1 MGESSHMDLLEQFQ
15 KNYSKEQV
23 THMSIQEYLE
33 LCKQDA
39 MVYAHAAERILAA
52 IGEPEIL
59 DTSKQDRL
67 GRIMMNRTI
76 KVYPAFRD
84 FYGMEETIERVVG
97 YFVHAAQGLEEKKQI
112 LYLLGPTGA
121 AKSSIAERLK
131 SLMEKQPIYVLQ
143 VGSHVSPVFESPLG
157 IFDLERMAPQVSA
170 AYDIP
175 LRYFTGLPSPWAV
188 KRLQELNG
196 DLSQVRVAKMWPSK
210 LKQIAIA
217 KTEPGDENNQD
228 ISCLV
233 GKVDI
238 RQLEHYSQSDPDAYS
253 YSGALCRGNQGI
265 TEMVEIWKAPIKV
278 LHPLLT
284 ATQEQNYTG
293 TEAIGGIPFQGVVF
307 AHSNES
313 EWQTF
318 RNNKSNEA
326 FLDRICVIK
335 VPYCLR
341 TDEEQQIYQKLLQH
355 SSLSQA
361 VCAPKTLEVLSQF
374 CVLTRL
380 KPHEN
385 SNAWS
390 KMRVYNGE
398 NIRDTDPRAKSIVEY
413 KDAAGQD
420 EGMSGISTRFA
431 FKVLSETFNYDNT
444 EVAADPVHL
453 MYVLEQ
459 RIRREQFPEEQ
470 EKTYLEFIKE
480 WIAPKYIQFLEKEL
494 QKTYLESYDEYG
506 QNIYDRYVTYAD
518 AWISDSDYRDPDT
531 GQLLNRDSLNKE
543 LEKIE
548 KPANIANPKDFR
560 GEFVNYVL
568 RARGRPENAGSN
580 PRWTEYQ
587 KFREVIE
594 KKIFS
599 STEELLP
606 IISFGSKKNSEDLEK
621 HAGFVNRMMAQ
632 GYTQAQCRRLV
643 EYYIRQSKSH

>member
-1 MGESSHMDLLEQFQ
+1 MDLLKKFQQHYAAEQF
-15 KNYSKEQV
+15 
-23 THMSIQEYLE
+23 TDMSIQEYLD
-33 LCKQDA
+33 LCKQDRMA
-39 MVYAHAAERILAA
+39 YATAAERILAA

-59 DTSKQDRL
+59 DTSKHERM
-67 GRIMMNRTI
+67 GRMFMNRTI
-76 KVYPAFRD
+76 KVYPAFKD

-97 YFVHAAQGLEEKKQI
+97 YFIHAAQGLEEKKQI
-112 LYLLGPTGA
+112 LYLLGPVGA
-121 AKSSIAERLK
+121 AKSSMAERLK
-131 SLMEKQPIYVLQ
+131 SLVEKFPIYVLK
-143 VGSHVSPVFESPLG
+143 VGDDLSPVFESPLG
-157 IFDLERMAPQVSA
+157 LFDTEKMAPAISTT
-170 AYDIP
+170 YDIP
-175 LRYFTGLPSPWAV
+175 IRYFTGLPSPWAV
-188 KRLQELNG
+188 KRLQELGG
-196 DLSQVRVAKMWPSK
+196 DISQMRVARIWPSK
-210 LKQIAIA
+210 LKQVAIA

-284 ATQEQNYTG
+284 ATQEGNYVG

-341 TDEEQQIYQKLLQH
+341 IDEEQQIYQKLLQN
-355 SSLSQA
+355 SSLGSA
-361 VCAPKTLEVLSQF
+361 PCAPKTLEILSQF
-374 CVLTRL
+374 CVLSRL

-385 SNAWS
+385 SNLWS

-398 NIRDTDPRAKSIVEY
+398 NIRDTDPRAKTITEY
-413 KDAAGQD
+413 MDAAGVD
-420 EGMSGISTRFA
+420 EGMQGISTRFA
-431 FKVLSETFNYDNT
+431 FKILSQTFNFDNA

-459 RIRREQFPEEQ
+459 SIRREQFPEEV
-470 EKTYLEFIKE
+470 ENKYLEFIKE

-506 QNIYDRYVTYAD
+506 QNIYDRYVAYAD

-531 GQLLNRDSLNKE
+531 GQLFNRETLNKE

-568 RARGRPENAGSN
+568 RARGRAENAGKN
-580 PRWTEYQ
+580 PKWTEYQ

-606 IISFGSKKNSEDLEK
+606 IISFGSKRNSEDMEK
-621 HAGFVNRMMAQ
+621 HQGFVNRMVAH
-632 GYTQAQCRRLV
+632 GYTPSQCRRLV

>member
-1 MGESSHMDLLEQFQ
+1 MNLFEEFQQGFQQEQETEMSLMD
-15 KNYSKEQV
+15 
-23 THMSIQEYLE
+23 YLE
-33 LCKQDA
+33 LCKTEPLA
-39 MVYAHAAERILAA
+39 YATAAERVLAA
-52 IGEPEIL
+52 IGEPKIV
-59 DTSKQDRL
+59 DTSKDDRL
-67 GRIMMNRTI
+67 GRIFMNRTI
-76 KVYPAFRD
+76 KMYPSFEE

-112 LYLLGPTGA
+112 LYLLGPVGA
-121 AKSSIAERLK
+121 AKSSLAEKIK
-131 SLMEKQPIYVLQ
+131 SLVETHPIYVLKA
-143 VGSHVSPVFESPLG
+143 GNEHSPVFETPLG
-157 IFDLERMAPQVSA
+157 LFTPGKALTETVQREFG
-170 AYDIP
+170 IP
-175 LRYFTGLPSPWAV
+175 ARYFTGLPSPWAV
-188 KRLQELNG
+188 KRLQEFNG
-196 DLSQVRVAKMWPSK
+196 DINQFRVVKLWPSK

-238 RQLEHYSQSDPDAYS
+238 RKLEHYSQNDPDAYS
-253 YSGALCRGNQGI
+253 YSGALCRGNQGV

-284 ATQEQNYTG
+284 ATQESNYTG
-293 TEAIGGIPFQGVVF
+293 TEAIGGIPFQGIVF

-341 TDEEQQIYQKLLQH
+341 TAEEQQIYQKLLKG
-355 SSLSQA
+355 SSLGSA
-361 VCAPKTLEVLSQF
+361 PCAPKTLELLSQF

-380 KPHEN
+380 KEHEN
-385 SNAWS
+385 SNLWS

-398 NIRDTDPRAKSIVEY
+398 NIRDTDPRAKTIVEY
-413 KDAAGQD
+413 KETAGVD

-431 FKVLSETFNYDNT
+431 FKILSQTFNFDTT

-459 RIRREQFPEEQ
+459 SIKREQFPEEVQ
-470 EKTYLEFIKE
+470 NRYLEYIKE
-480 WIAPKYIQFLEKEL
+480 NISPKYIEFLEKEL

-506 QNIYDRYVTYAD
+506 QNIFDRYCVWAD
-518 AWISDSDYRDPDT
+518 AWISDNDYKDPDT
-531 GQLLNRDSLNKE
+531 GQLLNREVLNKE

-548 KPANIANPKDFR
+548 KPSGIANPRDFR
-560 GEFVNYVL
+560 HEFVNYVL
-568 RARGRPENAGSN
+568 RARAKPENAGGN
-580 PRWTEYQ
+580 PRWTDYE
-587 KFREVIE
+587 KFRQVIE

-606 IISFGSKKNSEDLEK
+606 IISFGSKKNSEDMKK
-621 HAGFVNRMMAQ
+621 HEGFVNRMVEL
-632 GYTQAQCRRLV
+632 GYTPAQCRRLV
-643 EYYIRQSKSH
+643 EYYIRQSKSN

>member
-1 MGESSHMDLLEQFQ
+1 MGANMDLLQEFQHSFKAEQ
-15 KNYSKEQV
+15 ETEMTV
-23 THMSIQEYLE
+23 MEYLE
-33 LCKQDA
+33 LCAQDPLA
-39 MVYAHAAERILAA
+39 YATAAERILAA
-52 IGEPEIL
+52 IGEPEIV
-59 DTSKQDRL
+59 DTSKHDRL
-67 GRIMMNRTI
+67 GRVFMNRTI
-76 KVYPAFRD
+76 KVYPAFSD

-112 LYLLGPTGA
+112 LYLLGPVGA
-121 AKSSIAERLK
+121 AKSSLAERIK
-131 SLMEKQPIYVLQ
+131 SLVEKHPIYVLKA
-143 VGSHVSPVFESPLG
+143 GDEISPVFETPLG
-157 IFDLERMAPQVSA
+157 LFDPNKVGLMVSEK
-170 AYDIP
+170 YGIP
-175 LRYFTGLPSPWAV
+175 IRYFTGLPSPWAV
-188 KRLQELNG
+188 KRLAEFEG
-196 DLSQVRVAKMWPSK
+196 DLSKFKVVKMWPSK
-210 LKQIAIA
+210 LKQVAIA

-238 RQLEHYSQSDPDAYS
+238 RKLEYFSQNDPDAYS

-284 ATQEQNYTG
+284 ATQEGNYVG
-293 TEAIGGIPFQGVVF
+293 TEAIGGIPFGGVVF

-341 TDEEQQIYQKLLQH
+341 ITEEQQIYEKLLAH
-355 SSLSQA
+355 SSLSRA
-361 VCAPKTLEVLSQF
+361 PCAPKTLEILSQF

-380 KPHEN
+380 KEHEN
-385 SNAWS
+385 SNLWS

-398 NIRDTDPRAKSIVEY
+398 NIRDTDPRSKTIVEY
-413 KDAAGQD
+413 RDVAGVD

-431 FKVLSETFNYDNT
+431 FKILSQTFNFDTT

-459 RIRREQFPEEQ
+459 SIRREQFPEETQ
-470 EKTYLEFIKE
+470 NRYLEFIKE
-480 WIAPKYIQFLEKEL
+480 MITPKYMEFLEKEL
-494 QKTYLESYDEYG
+494 QKTYLESYDEFG
-506 QNIYDRYVTYAD
+506 QNIFDRYTAYAD
-518 AWISDSDYRDPDT
+518 AWISDSDYKDPDT
-531 GQLLNRDSLNKE
+531 GQLLNREILNKE

-548 KPANIANPKDFR
+548 KPSGIANPKDFR
-560 GEFVNYVL
+560 HEFVNYVL
-568 RARGRPENAGSN
+568 RARGKPENAGKN
-580 PRWTEYQ
+580 PKWTDYQ
-587 KFREVIE
+587 KFREIIE

-606 IISFGSKKNSEDLEK
+606 IISFGSKKNSDDMTK
-621 HAGFVNRMMAQ
+621 HEGFVNRMIAQ
-632 GYTQAQCRRLV
+632 GYTASQCRRLV
-643 EYYIRQSKSH
+643 EYYIRQSKSS